1 MRPPF
6 DLEAMVA
13 GIHAA
18 DRGTLGR
25 AITLVE
31 SKHPDDRAHAHQLLA
46 RLAPDTGRAHRI
58 GITGVPGVGKSTF
71 IDAFGLALCGG
82 AAPTPASAE
91 TGLRLGVLA
100 VDPTSERTGGSIL
113 GDKTRMPHLAIDPR
127 AFIRPSPAGGTLGGV
142 AARTREATLVIE
154 AAGCTHILI
163 ETVGVGQSETAV
175 AHLVDTFVLLA
186 LPGAG
191 DELQGIK
198 RGIME
203 MADLVVVTKA
213 DGDLERPAHRAA
225 AQLRAALRLLHPA
238 GDPPEV
244 LVTSALQGLGIA
256 DVLRATQ
263 AHFALIER
271 ISARPRSP
279 ARSRSSLRSTSRSPA
294 NGAPSIGVLRFAT
307 KGAQPKSIGTIF
319 ESSVPSRT
327 SSSRSSSV
335 SPGRPTIR

>member
-6 DLEAMVA
+6 DLDAMVA
-13 GIHAA
+13 GIRAA
-18 DRGTLGR
+18 ERATLGR
-25 AITLVE
+25 SITLVE

-71 IDAFGLALCGG
+71 IDAFGLALCDL
-82 AAPTPASAE
+82 AAPGPTDPADPPA
-91 TGLRLGVLA
+91 RLSIGVLA
-100 VDPTSERTGGSIL
+100 VDPTSEKTGGSIL
-113 GDKTRMPHLAIDPR
+113 GDKTRMPRLATDSR

-142 AARTREATLVIE
+142 AARTREATLVLE
-154 AAGCTHILI
+154 AAGCSHVLI

-213 DGDLERPAHRAA
+213 DGELERPAHRAA
-225 AQLRAALRLLHPA
+225 AHLRAALRLLHPA
-238 GDPPEV
+238 GEPPEV
-244 LVTSALQGLGIA
+244 LVTSALEGLGIA
-256 DVLRATQ
+256 EVLAAADAHVARQALNGKLAAQRAGQNLRWLWALVDERVRDRIRHELAGELASIEAAVESGALPVLAAVDRLLTCWPP
-263 AHFALIER
+263 AH
-271 ISARPRSP
+271 
-279 ARSRSSLRSTSRSPA
+279 
-294 NGAPSIGVLRFAT
+294 
-307 KGAQPKSIGTIF
+307 
-319 ESSVPSRT
+319 
-327 SSSRSSSV
+327 
-335 SPGRPTIR
+335 